1 MKLEELDYEINSDLI
16 ALRPKQPRDE
26 SKLLISENPLK
37 IIRFK
42 NIIEILNP
50 GDILVINDTK
60 VIRSDITGHLNKSKV
75 SINLNKIID
84 VEKNLWSILSHD
96 FLRIENPPNECSAS
110 GFVPSTSNSHSFNNF
125 KIFSAVSSS

>member
-50 GDILVINDTK
+50 GDVLVINDTK
-60 VIRSDITGHLNKSKV
+60 VIRSDITGYVNKSKV

-84 VEKNLWSILSHD
+84 KKKFMV
-96 FLRIENPPNECSAS
+96 
-110 GFVPSTSNSHSFNNF
+110 SFY
-125 KIFSAVSSS
+125 KI